1 MLPTQLRE
9 KNYIQNNWHFL
20 PGFNISVSMLKTTLY
35 KSLTTTKEAK
45 TNKQHYT
52 VFTATHLIEL
62 IANLSKLCKGNLLK
76 RTASE
81 LVYCSRRIRAI
92 FWANYGDLSCW
103 LRITSDNTSFLLTY
117 SREKNLPSHK
127 ADGFKYWYE
136 GNNITLKVS
145 IAFPHL
151 VPLV

>member
-9 KNYIQNNWHFL
+9 KITLKKIDTFSQVLISRFL
-20 PGFNISVSMLKTTLY
+20 CSKQRCTRVWQRQRKRKQTNTIILFLLPLIRFNL
-35 KSLTTTKEAK
+35 SLTCQSCAKESTK
-45 TNKQHYT
+45 
-52 VFTATHLIEL
+52 
-62 IANLSKLCKGNLLK
+62 G
-76 RTASE
+76 TASE
-81 LVYCSRRIRAI
+81 LVNCSRRIRAI

-103 LRITSDNTSFLLTY
+103 LRITSDNTSFQLTY

-136 GNNITLKVS
+136 GNDITLKVS

-151 VPLV
+151 VPSV